1 MAKLMEIARVKVD
14 DKKIANRLRAAA
26 QNARAVETAND
37 RIVKIARFAHEC
49 IAADKPA
56 VVRESWIVRALVDLL
71 SGASYSPREHEILA
85 RALANVRREIA
96 VQSAGIAE

>member
-1 MAKLMEIARVKVD
+1 MAKLMEIARVKVE
-14 DKKIANRLRAAA
+14 DKKTAKQINLAK
-26 QNARAVETAND
+26 QKARAVETAED
-37 RIVKIARFAHEC
+37 RIVKISRFAHEC

-96 VQSAGIAE
+96 VQSAGCAD